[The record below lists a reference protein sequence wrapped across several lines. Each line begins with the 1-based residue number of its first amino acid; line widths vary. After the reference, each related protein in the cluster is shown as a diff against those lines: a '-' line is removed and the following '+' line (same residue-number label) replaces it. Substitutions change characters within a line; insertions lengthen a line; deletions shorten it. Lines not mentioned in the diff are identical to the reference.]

1 MQKSGPSKKR
11 GAGRGHVQEILTA
24 LRVLT
29 SVLLL
34 ILAYSIDASAFIAV
48 LMLAAAATISGFDIA
63 MAAAADILRKNDYL
77 NDQLLICLCAI
88 VCFCI
93 GCYIETVVM
102 LVIYQIGRTC
112 LSLVIRKTKSELYN
126 AVSPEDREG
135 SLRLR
140 SILNNP
146 ASCKSSV
153 MAKYIPYLELF
164 SKAAFIVGVLYAV
177 AVPFITEMSYL
188 MSIRRGCMLI
198 AAAVP
203 ISALAALPVYSLA
216 GLSRSAEYGV
226 FVKDAGTL
234 ESLEKLSA
242 VIYDKA
248 DVFTDGA
255 PRLASVNSPILDNA
269 SFLQLAAYT
278 AYSSE
283 QRFAAP
289 IVSAYGG
296 DIIPAYISNFR
307 DIPGCGMEIFLS
319 GRHIIL
325 GTLELFDA
333 KGISIPDGDRK
344 GGYILYLAI
353 GGRYAGSLTLKEKLN
368 PYAES
373 VISDFAALGDIKS
386 ILLTED
392 GRYIS
397 EKLAGALKIDEL
409 HYECSFTEK
418 ADIIQKCKEQLAPDE
433 KLMYVSAQALD
444 YHTAAD
450 IDVKVGSSFD
460 SADILTSNV
469 GIFGLPVAYTAAHK
483 VKRLAA
489 ENLSFTVFIK
499 LVLVVLALTGS
510 ATLWFIVM
518 LDFAASVLGVL
529 NVVRLQ
535 SSDAPEDGEADD

>member
-24 LRVLT
+24 VRVLA

-48 LMLAAAATISGFDIA
+48 LMLSAAAIISGFDIA
-63 MAAAADILRKNDYL
+63 MAAAANILRKKDYL
-77 NDQLLICLCAI
+77 NDQLLICLCAA

-102 LVIYQIGRTC
+102 LIIYQIGHTC
-112 LSLVIRKTKSELYN
+112 LSLVIRKTKREFYN
-126 AVSPEDREG
+126 AVSADDREG

-140 SILNNP
+140 SILNAP
-146 ASCKSSV
+146 ASCKNSI

-177 AVPFITEMSYL
+177 AVPFITDMSYL

-248 DVFTDGA
+248 DVFTDGT

-296 DIIPAYISNFR
+296 DIMPAYISNFR

-319 GRHIIL
+319 GRHILL

-333 KGISIPDGDRK
+333 KGISIPDSDRK

-373 VISDFAALGDIKS
+373 VISDFAALGGIKS

-397 EKLAGALKIDEL
+397 ERLAGALGIDEL

-418 ADIIQKCKEQLAPDE
+418 ADIIQKCRDQLAPDE
-433 KLMYVSAQALD
+433 KLMYISSQALD

-460 SADILTSNV
+460 SADILTSNI

-483 VKRLAA
+483 VKRLSR
-489 ENLSFTVFIK
+489 ENLIFTIFIK

-510 ATLWFIVM
+510 ATLWFIVL

-529 NVVRLQ
+529 NVVRLP
-535 SSDAPEDGEADD
+535 SSDVPEDEDTDD